1 MMSMKEAFAKARVL
15 IDESGEVA
23 RTMMAEAPTSPEGDP
38 PLDPEVPE
46 EPVVPVPEPENVQ

>member
-1 MMSMKEAFAKARVL
+1 MSMKEAFAKAKRL

-38 PLDPEVPE
+38 PLESEP
-46 EPVVPVPEPENVQ
+46 EPVNPIVPEPEGVQ